1 MSQWSRERGLAGECW
16 GKERKGVTKK
26 EREMGLA
33 LDGGNRTS
41 LRPKG
46 LAVRSPGP
54 GAVGGLRQE
63 LVWGQQAQSAQF
75 SPSLKEQ

>member
-1 MSQWSRERGLAGECW
+1 
-16 GKERKGVTKK
+16 
-26 EREMGLA
+26 MGLA

-63 LVWGQQAQSAQF
+63 LVWGQQAVSL
-75 SPSLKEQ
+75 PSVLLL